1 MRVSHSSILEIRT
14 RREDFNQHLP
24 IFFQEVM
31 FVVMGPWQ
39 TTAVRRRVDVKV
51 DVKDTQGRR
60 VTPCK

>member
-1 MRVSHSSILEIRT
+1 MRVSHSSILEIGT

-24 IFFQEVM
+24 IFFQVM

-60 VTPCK
+60 VTPCR